1 MLATFFRAIKYDFQQ
16 CYAGEKKGNKKEKS
30 KNYYKLTMEK
40 KYSGYKKYRQNII
53 KIFQKVKTLKKR
65 NYANIRNENMSDSN
79 RERRK
84 EYMENY
90 YYEGKHCRII

>member
-1 MLATFFRAIKYDFQQ
+1 MLVRKREIK
-16 CYAGEKKGNKKEKS
+16 KKNQRIITNSPWKKNTRDIKISPE
-30 KNYYKLTMEK
+30 YYKNL
-40 KYSGYKKYRQNII
+40 S
-53 KIFQKVKTLKKR
+53 KVKTLKKR